1 MSEWVEVRSNY
12 YNTEEKATYID
23 AWHTSSDEE
32 EGTVVAKV
40 FDNGTVEYL
49 NNTAKTETNIQEE
62 IKKVLK
68 ELNI

>member
-1 MSEWVEVRSNY
+1 MSKCAEVRSNY
-12 YNTEEKATYID
+12 YNTNEKATYID

-32 EGTVVAKV
+32 AGTVVAKV
-40 FDNGTVEYL
+40 FNNGTVEYL
-49 NNTAKTETNIQEE
+49 KKEAETETNIQEE